1 MNKFF
6 YLLFA
11 ALPVFFCAGC
21 AEKQNADTAAGNEP
35 KSAGIRFADQTL
47 ASGVDFEHIPTR
59 TDNKHLP
66 EIMGGGVVVAD
77 FNRDGAP
84 DLLLVNSGALDT
96 EKRPEKA
103 GDRLYVNDG
112 RGKFTERGAGWNLT
126 ATGYGQGAAVGDFDN
141 DGLTDVFLTNFEGDN
156 RLLRNTGSGFTD
168 VTTEAGLTSDG
179 RWATSAGFFDYDN
192 DGDLDLYVVNYVKFS
207 TANPHKV
214 YRNRMQIYS
223 TPIYYEA
230 QPDRLWR
237 NDGNGRF
244 TDVSAEAGIGR
255 AAGNGLALAIGD
267 IDRDNDQDIYVANDS
282 DANFLW
288 INENG
293 KFTETARLSGSAYSE
308 TGREQGSMGADLS
321 DTDGNG
327 LPDIIVTNFQEEPTA
342 LYRQT
347 EPLLFREV
355 SDAAGIGE
363 TARQRLSFGIEFFDA
378 DNDGDEDLL
387 VANGHIEDNVE
398 KNSDSVT
405 FAQQNTLYENTGD
418 GNFVDITDRT
428 GPALADRQ
436 VSRGL
441 AVADFDSDG
450 DLDYVVVNN
459 GGRAQ
464 VAFNETARK
473 GNFAGF
479 WLEGKTANRSAIGAR
494 LVARIGKRKIE
505 REVMGAQ
512 SYLSVSDFRVHFG
525 LGRAEKIDELEI
537 YWPGG
542 EKQVLKDIQA
552 GKYYRLEEGGKPV
565 EFTPGTKKFA
575 S

>member
-1 MNKFF
+1 MRKFL

-11 ALPVFFCAGC
+11 AGLIFGWTGC
-21 AEKQNADTAAGNEP
+21 AESQNADTADSEAT
-35 KSAGIRFADQTL
+35 STGIRFADQTV
-47 ASGVDFEHIPTR
+47 ASGVVFEHIPTR
-59 TDNKHLP
+59 TDDKHLP

-84 DLLLVNSGALDT
+84 DILLINSGALDS

-103 GDRLYVNDG
+103 RDHLYINNG
-112 RGKFTERGAGWNLT
+112 RGKFTEQGAGWNLT
-126 ATGYGQGAAVGDFDN
+126 ANGYGQGAAVGDFDN
-141 DGLTDVFLTNFEGDN
+141 DGLTDVFLTNFEGDS

-168 VTTEAGLTSDG
+168 VTTEAGITSDG

-192 DGDLDLYVVNYVKFS
+192 DGDLDLYVVNYVNFS

-230 QPDRLWR
+230 EPDRLWR

-244 TDVSAEAGIGR
+244 TDVSAEAGIDR
-255 AAGNGLALAIGD
+255 AVGNGLALAIGD

-288 INENG
+288 LNENG

-308 TGREQGSMGADLS
+308 TGREQGSMGADLT

-405 FAQQNTLYENTGD
+405 FAQPNTLYENIGN
-418 GNFVDITDRT
+418 GNFVDITDRA

-464 VAFNETARK
+464 VAFNETTGK

-479 WLEGKTANRSAIGAR
+479 WLEGKTVNRNAIGAR

-512 SYLSVSDFRVHFG
+512 SYLAVSDFRVHFG
-525 LGRAEKIDELEI
+525 LGPAEKIDELEI

-542 EKQVLKDIQA
+542 DKQVLKDIPA
-552 GKYYRLEEGGKPV
+552 GKYYRLEEGGNPV
-565 EFTPGTKKFA
+565 EFTPGAKKFA
-575 S
+575 P